1 MDLPS
6 ASLFVALQ
14 RLPFHEFVRSV
25 NKKPLEAVLAGR
37 RDSLTTAFHWI
48 HSPQGNEYWRQ
59 RCWEDVPLSDDDKRM
74 LELWIIIAAM
84 PKAIVVDADQ
94 CHCSSHAARLRGVVE
109 HGEVKALDE
118 LFHWSKTCQGHDYWR
133 NRRGGDAPLSHA
145 DKEWL
150 LALAE
155 LHDRIEQDRRD
166 GIKLPQGTLSTTEAK
181 DDAVDEPVQQ
191 AAVAKR
197 ELEAAISKL
206 LTTFCREHKACL
218 DKLDILQT
226 VDATGTSMIEVT
238 IDAHVATPI
247 L

>member
-1 MDLPS
+1 M
-6 ASLFVALQ
+6 
-14 RLPFHEFVRSV
+14 
-25 NKKPLEAVLAGR
+25 EAVLRG
-37 RDSLTTAFHWI
+37 DLDDLETAFPWTF
-48 HSPQGNEYWRQ
+48 SPQGYEYWR
-59 RCWEDVPLSDDDKRM
+59 RLHAGEVPLSDSDKRM

-84 PKAIVVDADQ
+84 PKAIVVDAKGY
-94 CHCSSHAARLRGVVE
+94 HCSDHAARLRGVVE
-109 HGEVKALDE
+109 HGKVKALDE
-118 LFHWSKTCQGHDYWR
+118 LFPWDQTCQGSNYWR
-133 NRRGGDAPLSHA
+133 DRWCINETLSHA

-166 GIKLPQGTLSTTEAK
+166 GIKQSQGAPGKTEAK

-218 DKLDILQT
+218 DELHLLQT
-226 VDATGTSMIEVT
+226 VDAPGASMIEVA

-247 L
+247 H